1 MLSASSSTVQNGTVY
16 VEEGSSVQV
25 PLNISAGPT
34 WQSDINTTDRSPII
48 SNIMVGSDSIN
59 ISQAVIGNNGTY
71 NVSVSNL
78 AGSTSFIVNIIV
90 QGKSEV
96 I

>member
-1 MLSASSSTVQNGTVY
+1 MSASLSTVQNGTLY
-16 VEEGSSVQV
+16 VEEGSSVQI
-25 PLNISAGPT
+25 PLNVSAGQT
-34 WQSDINTTDRSPII
+34 WQSVINRIDRSPII
-48 SNIMVGSDSIN
+48 SNIVVGSDSIN